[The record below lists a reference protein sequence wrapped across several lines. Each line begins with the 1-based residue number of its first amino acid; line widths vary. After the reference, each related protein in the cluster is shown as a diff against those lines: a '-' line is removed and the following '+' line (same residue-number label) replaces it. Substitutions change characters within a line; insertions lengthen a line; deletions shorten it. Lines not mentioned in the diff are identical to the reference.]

1 MRILGLLVIP
11 VLIAGCSQDA
21 PPEKT
26 VFDPQV
32 QALNKSRE
40 TQAVIEAGADKTRQ
54 AVEQQEERPA
64 STGY

>member
-1 MRILGLLVIP
+1 
-11 VLIAGCSQDA
+11 
-21 PPEKT
+21 

-54 AVEQQEERPA
+54 AVEQKEERPA